1 MPELPEVEVVRS
13 GLERHLRGSLIRSV
27 EVLDPRSVRRDAQG
41 PERFAAALTGT
52 VLADVARRG
61 KYVWLLLAEPGASPA
76 AGERGVA
83 PAPGAVGERGVV
95 VHLGMSGQAL
105 IKDPDAARER
115 HLRIRMGLLTP
126 DGASRELRFVDQ
138 RIFGGMFLDPL
149 IPEPDGAPAASASAL
164 GLPLLPASVAHIG
177 RDPLDP
183 HFDAAAFRRRLK
195 RTSSGIKRVLL
206 DQTVL
211 SGIGNIYADE
221 SLWRARLHYAKP
233 ADTLTGPQADAI
245 LRASSEVM
253 AEALQAGGT
262 SFDALYIDVN
272 GQSGYFERGLNVY
285 GRAGEPCRRCEAE
298 GRDGIIVREPFMNR
312 SSYRCP
318 RCQRA
323 PRGFRAGRAAG

>member
-1 MPELPEVEVVRS
+1 VPELPEVEVVRS

-27 EVLDPRSVRRDAQG
+27 EVLDTRSVRRDAEG
-41 PERFAAALTGT
+41 PERFAAALTGK

-61 KYVWLLLAEPGASPA
+61 KYIWLLLAEPGDSPA
-76 AGERGVA
+76 A
-83 PAPGAVGERGVV
+83 GAVGERGVV

-105 IKDPDAARER
+105 IKDPGAARER

-138 RIFGGMFLDPL
+138 RIFGGMFMDPL

-183 HFDAAAFRRRLK
+183 HFDAVAFRRRLK

-253 AEALQAGGT
+253 TEALRAGGT

-285 GRAGEPCRRCEAE
+285 GRAGKPCKRCEAQGRE
-298 GRDGIIVREPFMNR
+298 GVIVREPFMNR

>member
-13 GLERHLRGSLIRSV
+13 GLERHLRGSVIESV
-27 EVLDPRSVRRDAQG
+27 EVVDPRSLRRDPEG
-41 PERFAAALTGT
+41 PERFAAALSGR

-61 KYVWLLLAEPGASPA
+61 KYVWLILADPSASASALA
-76 AGERGVA
+76 AGE
-83 PAPGAVGERGVV
+83 VGERGVV

-105 IKDPDAARER
+105 IKEPDAARER
-115 HLRIRMGLLTP
+115 HLRIRMRLLTP
-126 DGASRELRFVDQ
+126 DGAVRDLRFVDQ

-149 IPEPDGAPAASASAL
+149 VPAADGAPGASLSAL
-164 GLPLLPASVAHIG
+164 GLPLLPASVSHIG
-177 RDPLDP
+177 RDPLDA
-183 HFDAAAFRRRLK
+183 HFDAAAFRRRLR

-233 ADTLTGPQADAI
+233 ADSLTLAQADAI
-245 LRASSEVM
+245 LHASTEVM
-253 AEALQAGGT
+253 TEALAAGGT
-262 SFDALYIDVN
+262 SFDALYINVN
-272 GQSGYFERGLNVY
+272 GESGYFERGLNVY
-285 GRAGEPCRRCEAE
+285 GRAGKPCPRCAE
-298 GRDGIIVREPFMNR
+298 LPVPGVIVREPFMNR

-323 PRGFRAGRAAG
+323 PRGFRVG